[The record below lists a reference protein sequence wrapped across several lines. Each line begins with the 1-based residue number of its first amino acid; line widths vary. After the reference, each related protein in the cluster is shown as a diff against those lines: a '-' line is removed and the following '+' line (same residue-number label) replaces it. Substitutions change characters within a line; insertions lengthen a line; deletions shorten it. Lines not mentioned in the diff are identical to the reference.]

1 MGHIPSDESTKINIL
16 TFEEARK
23 KKDKSISYDAN
34 KWMYIPDFYS
44 EYRYIL
50 GTIGEKPLVTI
61 GINPSTA
68 EPEHLDNT
76 VKTVERIALRN
87 GYDSFIMF
95 NVYAQR
101 ATNPNLMDHC
111 FNEELHKENMKAF
124 RWLLENIGGQPHIW
138 AAWGTIIE
146 KRKYLKICLEDM
158 VAIAKEYNAKWI
170 RTDKLS
176 KAGHPHHPLYLPNNS
191 MFEVFRINEYIENN

>member
-34 KWMYIPDFYS
+34 KWMYIPDFYL

-76 VKTVERIALRN
+76 VKTVERIAL
-87 GYDSFIMF
+87 
-95 NVYAQR
+95 Q
-101 ATNPNLMDHC
+101 
-111 FNEELHKENMKAF
+111 NM
-124 RWLLENIGGQPHIW
+124 
-138 AAWGTIIE
+138 
-146 KRKYLKICLEDM
+146 
-158 VAIAKEYNAKWI
+158 
-170 RTDKLS
+170 S
-176 KAGHPHHPLYLPNNS
+176 
-191 MFEVFRINEYIENN
+191 